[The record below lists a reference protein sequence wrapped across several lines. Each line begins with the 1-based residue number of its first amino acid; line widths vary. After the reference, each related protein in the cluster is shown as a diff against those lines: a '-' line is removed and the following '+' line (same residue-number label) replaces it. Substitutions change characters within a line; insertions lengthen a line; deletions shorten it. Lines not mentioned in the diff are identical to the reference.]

1 MMTKRLIVII
11 GPTGV
16 GKTELSIQIARWL
29 ECPVLSA
36 DSRQFYKELK
46 IGTARPDEKQLKGV
60 KHFFLGHVSLKDKYH
75 AGKFEEDAEELLPAL
90 FRVHPWVILTGG
102 SGLYIDAV
110 LKGIDPMPSVDPEV
124 RKKLRAEY
132 EEYGLEYI
140 RELLK
145 KADPEYYQR
154 VDRNNPN
161 RMLKALEIYRMTGKA
176 YSGFL
181 KHEPKKKD
189 FLPVK
194 VGLNRER
201 SQLYERIN
209 KRVDQMMEEGLLEE
223 VRAVMK
229 YKDHNALN
237 TFGYKELIAHL
248 EGRISLEEAVRL
260 IKRNSRHYARRQL
273 TWFRKD
279 PGIKWFHPD
288 EQNAIMDFL
297 TSFNQK

>member
-1 MMTKRLIVII
+1 MNKWLIVII

-16 GKTELSIQIARWL
+16 GKTELSIQIARRL
-29 ECPVLSA
+29 KCPVLSA
-36 DSRQFYKELK
+36 DSRQFYRELK

-60 KHFFLGHVSLKDKYH
+60 THFFLGHLSLKENYN
-75 AGKFEEDAEELLPAL
+75 ASKFEEDAEELLPAL
-90 FRVHPWVILTGG
+90 FRVHHRVILTGG

-110 LKGIDPMPSVDPEV
+110 LKGIDPMPPVDPEV
-124 RKKLRAEY
+124 RKELRRVY
-132 EEYGLEYI
+132 EEHGLDQI

-161 RMLKALEIYRMTGKA
+161 RMLKALEIYQMTGQA

-181 KHEPKKKD
+181 KHEPRKKT

-194 VGLNRER
+194 IGLNRER
-201 SQLYERIN
+201 GELYKRIN
-209 KRVDQMMEEGLLEE
+209 KRVDQMMEEGLPEE
-223 VRAVMK
+223 VRSVMQ

-237 TFGYKELIAHL
+237 TVGYKELIAHL
-248 EGRISLEEAVRL
+248 EGRISLEEAIRL

-273 TWFRKD
+273 TWFRKY
-279 PGIKWFHPD
+279 PGIKWFHPV
-288 EQNAIMDFL
+288 EQNAIMDYL